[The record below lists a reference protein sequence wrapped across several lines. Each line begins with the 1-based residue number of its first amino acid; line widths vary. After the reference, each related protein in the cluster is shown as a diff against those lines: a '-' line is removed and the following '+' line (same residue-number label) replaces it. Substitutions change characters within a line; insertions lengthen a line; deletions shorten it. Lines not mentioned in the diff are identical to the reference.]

1 MLLRLVALAILTA
14 VVMGTS
20 GCSGNGGCTDIGCGS
35 QVVFWTDADL
45 QATVAY
51 DVEACVDDVCESATL
66 EVPED
71 RVAEGVV
78 PSIEVGA
85 LGLETDRDVVYF
97 GLPDGNWSGSHQF
110 SLVIRDAAGTIVA
123 DITQTGRFE
132 RMQPNGPDCPPVCWM
147 ADIRE

>member
-1 MLLRLVALAILTA
+1 MLLRLVPLFLLSA

-20 GCSGNGGCTDIGCGS
+20 GCSGDEGCTVIGCDS

-51 DVEACVDDVCESATL
+51 EGEACVDDVCESATL
-66 EVPED
+66 QVPED
-71 RVAEGVV
+71 RVADGVV
-78 PSIEVGA
+78 PSIEVGS

-97 GLPDGNWSGSHQF
+97 GLPDRDWSGAHQF
-110 SLVIRDAAGTIVA
+110 SVVISDAAGAILA
-123 DITQTGRFE
+123 DMSQPGRFE

-147 ADIRE
+147 ADIRQ